1 MNRWTAAGLLGTVLL
16 MPGCGTMGLMTRS
29 SYSTIRDP
37 FLEGAEDSA
46 SGYHADSEG
55 GETSGRVAMDAD
67 SAGPAPLPGGAG
79 RASLDDSAVP
89 AAGIAGAAAATA
101 VYPTEGSAGTSES
114 GEAVLQTMKGPAL
127 AGFLRTG
134 RTPDGKMGAAVIG
147 NSGAGVRA
155 RTGGGSEQA
164 SLGLPGSAALGRP
177 SPAAEAA
184 AMTTDSA
191 EVDGFSS
198 FLAGAGGG
206 KAVSTATATATANG
220 AATVEDFSEFAS
232 RRQSEWKQK
241 SPGSAGVVQAS
252 AVKDSASP
260 AGTRSERMKTLPQQ
274 SVGKASELNPFEDLP
289 SFDTVGQT
297 AQQQSEPADSD
308 DTFGG
313 EADWKPAEFQ
323 P

>member
-46 SGYHADSEG
+46 SGHQADSEG
-55 GETSGRVAMDAD
+55 GEMSGRVAMDAD
-67 SAGPAPLPGGAG
+67 SAGPAPLPGSAG

-101 VYPTEGSAGTSES
+101 VYSAEGSAGASES

-134 RTPDGKMGAAVIG
+134 RTSDGKTGAAVIG
-147 NSGAGVRA
+147 SSGAGVRS
-155 RTGGGSEQA
+155 RTGGGSEQG

-206 KAVSTATATATANG
+206 KAVSAATATANG

-252 AVKDSASP
+252 AANGSASP

-289 SFDTVGQT
+289 SFDTVEES

>member
-37 FLEGAEDSA
+37 FLEGAEESVEGVQADSA
-46 SGYHADSEG
+46 SGAM
-55 GETSGRVAMDAD
+55 SGRVALDAD
-67 SAGPAPLPGGAG
+67 AAGPAPLPGGSG
-79 RASLDDSAVP
+79 RARLDDSAGT
-89 AAGIAGAAAATA
+89 AGVAAATA
-101 VYPTEGSAGTSES
+101 VYPGAGTAGAGESGES

-134 RTPDGKMGAAVIG
+134 RTPDGKAGAAVIG
-147 NSGAGVRA
+147 DSGVGVRA
-155 RTGGGSEQA
+155 RTGGGAEQT
-164 SLGLPGSAALGRP
+164 SLELPRSAALNRP
-177 SPAAEAA
+177 SPAAEATA
-184 AMTTDSA
+184 LTTGSA

-198 FLAGAGGG
+198 FLARDGGS
-206 KAVSTATATATANG
+206 KAAPAATAAAKANS

-241 SPGSAGVVQAS
+241 PTGSSGVVQAS
-252 AVKDSASP
+252 AVADSASS
-260 AGTRSERMKTLPQQ
+260 AGTRSERMKTLPKQ
-274 SVGKASELNPFEDLP
+274 SASSASELNPFEDLP
-289 SFDTVGQT
+289 AFDTVEGV
-297 AQQQSEPADSD
+297 AEQQSGAATVPD

>member
-37 FLEGAEDSA
+37 FLDGAEESVEGVQADSA
-46 SGYHADSEG
+46 SGAM
-55 GETSGRVAMDAD
+55 SGRVALDAD
-67 SAGPAPLPGGAG
+67 PAGPAPLPGGSG
-79 RASLDDSAVP
+79 RARLDDSAGT
-89 AAGIAGAAAATA
+89 AAVAAATA
-101 VYPTEGSAGTSES
+101 VYPGAGTAGAGESGES

-134 RTPDGKMGAAVIG
+134 RTPDGKAGAAVIG
-147 NSGAGVRA
+147 DSGVGVRA
-155 RTGGGSEQA
+155 RTGGGAEQT
-164 SLGLPGSAALGRP
+164 SFELPRSAALSRP

-184 AMTTDSA
+184 ALTTGSA

-198 FLAGAGGG
+198 FLARDGGS
-206 KAVSTATATATANG
+206 KAAPAATAAAKANS

-241 SPGSAGVVQAS
+241 PTGSSGVVQAS
-252 AVKDSASP
+252 AVADSASS
-260 AGTRSERMKTLPQQ
+260 AGTRSERMKTLPKQ
-274 SVGKASELNPFEDLP
+274 SASSASELNPFEDLP
-289 SFDTVGQT
+289 AFDTVEG
-297 AQQQSEPADSD
+297 AAEQQSGATGSD